1 MMLFPARNQRWS
13 CGNLR
18 NPKRASRTGVHS
30 GCACLL
36 IVICGFCGLQARNVH
51 ENQATRELLRPVT
64 VSDAV
69 EMTRLGDPDYV
80 DGAPSFGRVAQ
91 FSRDG
96 KQFVVVVRKGNLE
109 QNTNEYELLLW
120 KTDKLGDPGFPKR
133 LLRMSSSSNRCA
145 IESVNWLVD
154 DERLVFLGE
163 QPGGLHQLYTFNTES
178 RVLTKLTN
186 HSTNIV
192 SYGITP
198 DGRRIAFL
206 AEAPDEPLFD
216 LQAKRQGVLVT
227 TQPLPDLLL
236 GRTST
241 TAVQLWFQDESGHSR
256 EFAVRESTSYSNSPV
271 LSSDGRFI
279 VVRAEVASIPEDW
292 KRYPDPLL
300 QGYTTP
306 ITSQGQGTWLSR
318 YAVIDTQTGQSRFLL
333 NSPVRSVDSLIAWSP
348 DDKSVA
354 IAGVYLPLDDAHG
367 EELRTKLTKTFAVE
381 VNVSDGTV
389 TRIAREDQITPSF
402 THDYKRSLTWDRQ
415 PECLLFGFSSVY
427 PAPDLKP
434 QVGFAKQAG
443 RWGIVQCSA
452 TKPGGVDVVLEEN
465 MNTAPRVFAVDT
477 ITHRKT
483 MLLDLNPQ
491 FAFLQFGKVEEI
503 EWKGSDGR
511 DVKGGL
517 YYPVDYEPGKRYP
530 LVIQT
535 HLWTRDRFWIDG
547 PWTTAFAAQPLAGKG
562 IMVLQAD
569 ESEDDFGKF
578 QEIHREAASF
588 EGAIDYLNR
597 KGLIDAHRVGIIG
610 FSRTCL
616 FVQQALTHSN
626 HRFAAA
632 AIADGIDD
640 GYFQYLMFANSSP
653 VLLEYSEWANGGQ
666 PFGKGLES
674 WNKRASGFNVE
685 RVSTPVR
692 IMARNPE
699 SLLLEWEWFA
709 GLTVLKKPVEMVY
722 LQNGA
727 HMLQKPWDRMVSQQ
741 GNVDWFA
748 FWLKGEEDPD
758 ASKSEQ
764 YARWR
769 RLRLTLFGSVLG
781 GGSARQTTPN

>member
-1 MMLFPARNQRWS
+1 MT
-13 CGNLR
+13 
-18 NPKRASRTGVHS
+18 NPKRRPWKRLHFW
-30 GCACLL
+30 CACQL
-36 IVICGFCGLQARNVH
+36 IATSGFVGLQAGDVH
-51 ENQATRELLRPVT
+51 ENEVRHVARPVT
-64 VSDAV
+64 VSDAIR
-69 EMTRLGDPDYV
+69 MTRLGDPDYA
-80 DGAPSFGRVAQ
+80 DGAPSLGRVAQ
-91 FSRDG
+91 FSHDS
-96 KQFVVVVRKGNLE
+96 KEFVIVVRRGNLE
-109 QNTNEYELLLW
+109 QNTNEYQLLLW
-120 KTDKLGDPGFPKR
+120 KTDRIGDPGFPKH
-133 LLRMSSSSNRCA
+133 LLMMSSSSNRCA
-145 IESVNWLVD
+145 IENVNWLAD
-154 DERLVFLGE
+154 NETLVFLGE
-163 QPGGLHQLYTFNTES
+163 QQGGLHQLYAFNAES

-198 DGRRIAFL
+198 DGKRIAFL
-206 AEAPDEPLFD
+206 AEAPEEPLFD
-216 LQAKRQGVLVT
+216 SQAKRQGVLVT
-227 TQPLPDLLL
+227 TQPLSDLLL

-279 VVRAEVASIPEDW
+279 VVRAEVASIPEEW
-292 KRYPDPLL
+292 KRYLDPLL
-300 QGYTTP
+300 QGYTNPT
-306 ITSQGQGTWLSR
+306 TSQGQETWLSR
-318 YAVIDTQTGQSRFLL
+318 YALIDTQTGKSRFLL

-348 DDKSVA
+348 DDRSVV
-354 IAGVYLPLDDAHG
+354 IAGVYLPLDDTHG
-367 EELRTKLTKTFAVE
+367 EELRTKQTKTFAVE
-381 VNVSDGTV
+381 VNVLDGTV
-389 TRIAREDQITPSF
+389 TRIAQEDRITPSF
-402 THDYKRSLTWDRQ
+402 THDYKRSLAWDRQ
-415 PECLLFGFSSVY
+415 SGCLLFGFSSVY

-434 QVGFAKQAG
+434 QVAFAKKAG
-443 RWGIVQCSA
+443 QWEKMECAVVEH
-452 TKPGGVDVVLEEN
+452 GGVDVSLEEN
-465 MNTAPRVFAVDT
+465 MNMAPRVFAVDRT
-477 ITHRKT
+477 ARRKT
-483 MLLDLNPQ
+483 MLFDLNPQ
-491 FAFLQFGKVEEI
+491 FASLQFGKVEEI
-503 EWKGSDGR
+503 EWKGSDGH

-578 QEIHREAASF
+578 EEIHREAASF

-616 FVQQALTHSN
+616 FVQHALTHSN

-674 WNKRASGFNVE
+674 WSKRASGFNVG

-727 HMLQKPWDRMVSQQ
+727 HILQKPWDRMVSQQ

-748 FWLKGEEDPD
+748 FWLKGEEDPHI
-758 ASKSEQ
+758 SKSDQ

-769 RLRLTLFGSVLG
+769 RMRLALVGSVAG
-781 GGSARQTTPN
+781 AGSARQPSPD